1 VTATW
6 VRRVFDR
13 LQDDRT
19 CWLVLLAAMAA
30 YGALALWITRGTTL
44 FIDEV
49 NTFTGDRGFDLDAL
63 LAPLN
68 GHFVLSQRLIFATD
82 FKVFG
87 ANFLVLRLV
96 EVGGAALAVGL
107 FFELARRR
115 IGGAAALAPA
125 VLLLF
130 LGSAWE
136 LNFVVSGIGNVYA
149 VVAGLGAFLALERQD
164 RRGDVLA
171 CALLVVAIASFTL
184 GLAFVVGAAVLVVL
198 QGRSWRRLWIAAVP
212 LALYAAWLIWIRA
225 VYVPDHGEIQNF
237 HIWNVLLIPN
247 FLANEASTVAGAL
260 AGLNYNFQ
268 PRDIL
273 WLFGTDSLY
282 GPLLAALATAAL
294 VIRLRRGPRPPA
306 LWALIAV
313 LVAFWVSLAMGYDAS
328 IGRTPTTVRY
338 VYAGAFMVLLVGAEA
353 ARGLRFR
360 RGALVLLYAI
370 TALALGANLA
380 RLRDATHF
388 YRSFA
393 TSLRAQLTAVD
404 LARGR
409 VDPTFVVQ
417 PPAVFSA
424 PVKAGPYLAAAERA
438 GSPGYSPAELTHQD
452 EGTRA
457 TADRV
462 LVEALRIAVA
472 PARPHESVRNCRHL
486 SGPGSALIVRVKP
499 PGVRL
504 GPSTAGVLALGR
516 FATVAAVPVG
526 SLQAR
531 RVVDLRIPADR
542 SKRPW
547 RAVVTPAPASLV
559 VCDLSAG

>member
-19 CWLVLLAAMAA
+19 CWLLLFVAIAA
-30 YGALALWITRGTTL
+30 YAALALWITRGTTL

-49 NTFTGDRGFDLDAL
+49 NTFTGDRGFHLDAL

-68 GHFVLSQRLIFATD
+68 GHFVLVQRLIFATD
-82 FKVFG
+82 FKLFG
-87 ANFLVLRLV
+87 ANFLVLRLI

-130 LGSAWE
+130 FGSAWE

-149 VVAGLGAFLALERQD
+149 VAAGLGALLALERQD
-164 RRGDVLA
+164 RRGDLLA
-171 CALLVVAIASFTL
+171 CALLVVAVASFTL
-184 GLAFVVGAAVLVVL
+184 ALAFVVGAAVLVLL
-198 QGRSWRRLWIAAVP
+198 QPRSWRRLWIAVVP
-212 LALYAAWLIWIRA
+212 IALYAAWLIWVRA

-237 HIWNVLLIPN
+237 HIWNILLIPN

-260 AGLNYNFQ
+260 AGLNYDFQ
-268 PRDIL
+268 PSDIL
-273 WLFGTDSLY
+273 WLFRTDSLY

-313 LVAFWVSLAMGYDAS
+313 LVAFWVSLAMGYDAG

-338 VYAGAFMVLLVGAEA
+338 VYAGAFMVLLVAAEA
-353 ARGLRFR
+353 ARGLRLP
-360 RGALVLLYAI
+360 RGAMMVLYAI
-370 TALALGANLA
+370 TVLALGANLA

-388 YRSFA
+388 YRGFA

-409 VDPTFVVQ
+409 VDPSFVAQ
-417 PPAVFSA
+417 PPAAFAA
-424 PVKAGPYLAAAERA
+424 PVKAGPYLAAVKRA
-438 GSPGYSPAELTHQD
+438 GSPAYSPAELSHQP
-452 EGTRA
+452 EATREM
-457 TADRV
+457 ADRV
-462 LVEALRIAVA
+462 LVAALRIAVA
-472 PARPHESVRNCRHL
+472 PAPPHEAVRNCRRL
-486 SGPGSALIVRVKP
+486 GGAGSATSIRVQP

-504 GPSTAGVLALGR
+504 SSSTGGRIALGR
-516 FATVAAVPVG
+516 FATTASGPVG
-526 SLQAR
+526 SLPAGR
-531 RVVDLRIPADR
+531 AVDLGIPADR
-542 SKRPW
+542 STRPW
-547 RAVVTPAPASLV
+547 RAVITPAPASLV
-559 VCDLSAG
+559 VCDL